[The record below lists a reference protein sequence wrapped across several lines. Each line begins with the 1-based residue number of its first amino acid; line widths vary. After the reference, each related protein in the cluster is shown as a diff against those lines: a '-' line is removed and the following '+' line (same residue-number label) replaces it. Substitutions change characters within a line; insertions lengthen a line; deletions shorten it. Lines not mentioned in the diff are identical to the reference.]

1 MAEKQIENK
10 ELKNTYELAEVPTQT
25 AIVIRNMVTGDVMSE
40 AQALAQILND
50 INIIKRSVA

>member
-10 ELKNTYELAEVPTQT
+10 ELKNTYELDEVPTQT